1 MPILEC
7 ATRSSRRRRD
17 FFLWPGALEL
27 VGALEFGIMN
37 ILEMTT
43 TISGDDLFSSAP

>member
-1 MPILEC
+1 VQPDPPAADVTL
-7 ATRSSRRRRD
+7 
-17 FFLWPGALEL
+17 FPLVGALEL
-27 VGALEFGIMN
+27 VGASEFGIMH